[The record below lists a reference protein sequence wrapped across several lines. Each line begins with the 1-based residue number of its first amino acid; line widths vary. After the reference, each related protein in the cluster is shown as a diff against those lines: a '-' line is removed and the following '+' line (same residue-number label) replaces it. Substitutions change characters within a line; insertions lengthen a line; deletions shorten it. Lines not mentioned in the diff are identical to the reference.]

1 MSPILLRAAAAAAIA
16 AIAMTS
22 EAQAQMS
29 PADHP
34 CAAACAAMSPGAMPG
49 QGQGQG
55 AQAPQSGMAMQPG
68 TMSRRMMR
76 RMGPHRMMGGMAMMN
91 MRGHPM
97 KILFAIADAD
107 GDGALSF
114 EEVTE
119 VHKRIFAKVDANKD
133 GKVTPE
139 EIEAFWQN

>member
-1 MSPILLRAAAAAAIA
+1 MSPILLRAAAVAAIV

-22 EAQAQMS
+22 DAQAQMS

-49 QGQGQG
+49 QGQG
-55 AQAPQSGMAMQPG
+55 AQAPQPGMMMQPG

-119 VHKRIFAKVDANKD
+119 IHKRVFAKVDANKD

-139 EIEAFWQN
+139 EIEAFWRD